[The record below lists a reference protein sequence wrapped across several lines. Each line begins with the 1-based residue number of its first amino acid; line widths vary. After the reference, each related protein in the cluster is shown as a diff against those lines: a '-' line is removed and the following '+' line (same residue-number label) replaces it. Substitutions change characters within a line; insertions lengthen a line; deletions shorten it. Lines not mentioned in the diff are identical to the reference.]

1 MSGSDKNSGYTV
13 LPVLI
18 IILSLSVLCMSMA
31 LLVYSDRRLIKA
43 LSDKKDRFE
52 EAQKVCDEV
61 LQSFNRNLSVEEADV
76 KDRGALNAILKEF
89 QDYKTEIVP
98 LSDKLNTLTL
108 KNEILSDKGI
118 SLYVKSHPENTGS
131 Y

>member
-76 KDRGALNAILKEF
+76 KERGALNAI
-89 QDYKTEIVP
+89 
-98 LSDKLNTLTL
+98 
-108 KNEILSDKGI
+108 
-118 SLYVKSHPENTGS
+118 
-131 Y
+131 